1 MRVICYECG
10 ILYDL
15 KKPYEDDFM
24 SHGLCELCSPWVE
37 NNLKIELSQLISSH
51 RPDSQQ
57 ADNEPHKGDDLEA
70 VKSAIAVGE

>member
-1 MRVICYECG
+1 MRVICSECG

-15 KKPYEDDFM
+15 KKPYEDDSM
-24 SHGLCELCSPWVE
+24 THGICEECWPRVE

-57 ADNEPHKGDDLEA
+57 ADSEPHKGDDLEA